1 MLHPPGQY
9 PIFSTRVRHCLAG
22 ISNVW
27 LILLSALLSL
37 PGYALEGIE
46 GIRVTQIL
54 STTTTWSGEKIRYP
68 DGQAQITGLMVE
80 IPVGKE
86 TGWHSHPVSSFGV
99 IVEGELEITL
109 KDGRKKLIKAGEA
122 LAEVINTMHNGKNV
136 GTVPVKL
143 YVFYAGASG
152 IALTEKP
159 Q

>member
-1 MLHPPGQY
+1 MICKVEMNQ
-9 PIFSTRVRHCLAG
+9 IFSIRLCSFLSTK
-22 ISNVW
+22 SNLF
-27 LILLSALLSL
+27 LIMLSALLSL

-54 STTTTWSGEKIRYP
+54 NTTTAWNGEAIRYP

-109 KDGRKKLIKAGEA
+109 KDGRKKLIKAGQA

-143 YVFYAGASG
+143 YVFYAGATG
-152 IALTEKP
+152 LALTEKP
-159 Q
+159 